1 MGLLELDNE
10 VFAGFAFYAA
20 LCLLKMMAMSLL
32 TVRNRISKDVYANPE
47 DLKLS
52 EKKDLK
58 TNLND
63 PDVERVRRNH
73 LNDIENIIPF
83 VLAGVLYVLI
93 KPNPWVALM
102 HFRTF
107 AFARFAHTVVY
118 QFAAPPPSR
127 SLCFLIGYFT
137 TISMAIQVVM
147 ATF

>member
-1 MGLLELDNE
+1 
-10 VFAGFAFYAA
+10 
-20 LCLLKMMAMSLL
+20 LL
-32 TVRNRISKDVYANPE
+32 TNWTTLVFKVYANPE

-83 VLAGVLYVLI
+83 VLLGTFYVLI

-102 HFRTF
+102 HFR
-107 AFARFAHTVVY
+107 AFAGARIFHTIAY
-118 QFAAPPPSR
+118 QLALPQPSR
-127 SLCFLIGYFT
+127 ALGFLVGYG
-137 TISMAIQVVM
+137 ICMSMAGQVLM